1 MAELGHPLL
10 YCHRHCVVNS
20 WAWATQVNSWRSSH
34 SRHVVRLNRCP
45 RFHKT
50 SGLHLLQ
57 QCLTHRLIHIA
68 RYRITEMR
76 FLQCSPGNV
85 GNIFAAQCVQ
95 LLGNAKLLFQFADTF
110 DEFSCQR
117 FIGFTALLQ
126 AADAG
131 QFGQALNA
139 GGGGIFEYVRQ
150 HNGIRQAMGRV
161 IVGAEVVG
169 NAVGVAKTGAVRSW
183 PLLPCFYFL
192 SLPHSSRTSLT
203 GKPACEP
210 AGRHPVCDSS
220 VFTVLSHCDT

>member
-68 RYRITEMR
+68 RYRINEMR

-110 DEFSCQR
+110 DEFPASASSVSPPCSR
-117 FIGFTALLQ
+117 PLTRASSARRSMQ
-126 AADAG
+126 A
-131 QFGQALNA
+131 
-139 GGGGIFEYVRQ
+139 
-150 HNGIRQAMGRV
+150 
-161 IVGAEVVG
+161 GAE
-169 NAVGVAKTGAVRSW
+169 
-183 PLLPCFYFL
+183 Y
-192 SLPHSSRTSLT
+192 SST
-203 GKPACEP
+203 
-210 AGRHPVCDSS
+210 
-220 VFTVLSHCDT
+220 